1 MKKILSLLLI
11 VLLVLMLAACG
22 GGNREAGNETEGESN
37 APPAGEGLKEGE
49 PTYKEKMVPYNQ
61 LEPSERIVFL
71 QNALNFSREGF
82 YTAETKPQTKAV
94 SYQNDSVEAYSMDYV
109 LAFLSRGVEGEVTV
123 TKTDGS
129 TVNLAADDLA
139 GMYVILDFT
148 SGEAPVLYNPASG
161 TEVTDFFFAVTAAG
175 EAIYSVVSDSVHN
188 AAEILNA
195 VGWNENATYRYVA
208 TDKFYI
214 PVGPQERAKGEIRG
228 TLSGAIN
235 VPFPIWPLPAVKS
248 MMCSLLNLWSSL
260 PCRQARR

>member
-11 VLLVLMLAACG
+11 VLLVLTLAACG

-37 APPAGEGLKEGE
+37 APPAGEGPKEGE
-49 PTYKEKMVPYNQ
+49 PTYKEKMVPDDQ

-82 YTAETKPQTKAV
+82 YTAETKPQTQAV
-94 SYQNDSVEAYSMDYV
+94 SYQSDSVEAYSMDYV

-123 TKTDGS
+123 TKSDGS
-129 TVNLAADDLA
+129 TVTLAAEELA

-161 TEVTDFFFAVTAAG
+161 TEVTDFFFAVTATG

-214 PVGPQERAKGEIRG
+214 PVGPQERANGEIRG

-235 VPFPIWPLPAVKS
+235 GSFPDLAIAGGKINDVLFIEL
-248 MMCSLLNLWSSL
+248 ME
-260 PCRQARR
+260 

>member
-11 VLLVLMLAACG
+11 VLLVLTLAACG

-37 APPAGEGLKEGE
+37 APPAGEGPKEGE
-49 PTYKEKMVPYNQ
+49 PTYKEKMVPYDQ

-82 YTAETKPQTKAV
+82 YTAETKPQTQAV
-94 SYQNDSVEAYSMDYV
+94 SYQSDSVEAYSMDYV

-123 TKTDGS
+123 TKSDGS
-129 TVNLAADDLA
+129 TVTLAAEELA

-161 TEVTDFFFAVTAAG
+161 TEVTDFFFAVTATG

-195 VGWNENATYRYVA
+195 VGWNETRLTAMWLRINSIFPSGRRSGQTE
-208 TDKFYI
+208 KS
-214 PVGPQERAKGEIRG
+214 G

-235 VPFPIWPLPAVKS
+235 GSFPDLAIAGGKINDVLFIEL
-248 MMCSLLNLWSSL
+248 ME
-260 PCRQARR
+260 